1 MPDQVTSALLVVVAI
16 AYLGGP
22 VLSIVALAKALL
34 AWSVSWRTSGQT
46 SPVDVVLQQ
55 PAAAAMAAVAGAWL
69 TPGAGAMPLLV
80 IMLVSATASLLAVAA
95 IIPRSPRARPDRQ
108 RSAD

>member
-55 PAAAAMAAVAGAWL
+55 PAAAAMAAVAAGRERPASGNRREFAIMGALAWPSVRTDPSPHSHAVL
-69 TPGAGAMPLLV
+69 AAGRTTPDAL
-80 IMLVSATASLLAVAA
+80 
-95 IIPRSPRARPDRQ
+95 
-108 RSAD
+108 

>member
-1 MPDQVTSALLVVVAI
+1 MTSALLVVVAI

-22 VLSIVALAKALL
+22 YLSIVALAKALL

-55 PAAAAMAAVAGAWL
+55 PAAAAMAAVA
-69 TPGAGAMPLLV
+69 
-80 IMLVSATASLLAVAA
+80 AVANVPPPA
-95 IIPRSPRARPDRQ
+95 TDVSLRSWRPGVAERSDRSVAAFACGSGSRAND
-108 RSAD
+108 A